1 MQPPSDLFFSRYV
14 RQELSDISGVV
25 RVQKG
30 KSPEVMSKTA
40 EVLRRHGLEKES
52 NFLAGRQSPSFI
64 SCVCAC
70 LWQSLSTV

>member
-1 MQPPSDLFFSRYV
+1 MITS
-14 RQELSDISGVV
+14 EECEGLSDFSDVV
-25 RVQKG
+25 NVLKG
-30 KSPEVMSKTA
+30 KSPEVMLKTA

-64 SCVCAC
+64 SRVCAC